1 MAIATAATLGT
12 FTLEWVLH
20 KIFRRR
26 LLTQAQQ
33 EDTKHDPEVQA
44 SPYNSED
51 LAARQST
58 LRAMRVMVMS
68 YTFEIGIIFH
78 SKHPATGRMLVS
90 RTFSIRNVVLSAGIF
105 IGITL
110 GISSDADTVRALMIA
125 LFFHQGN
132 EGVALGVLF
141 CKAGY
146 SKLKYVLLAAAF
158 VLVTPIGVAI
168 GIGVSSHYNGLSK
181 AALGTE
187 GVFDAVSAG
196 ILIYNGL
203 CDLILPTFSD
213 EDLPASRTLQVAGF
227 GALYFGAAM
236 MALIG
241 KWA

>member
-1 MAIATAATLGT
+1 M
-12 FTLEWVLH
+12 
-20 KIFRRR
+20 
-26 LLTQAQQ
+26 
-33 EDTKHDPEVQA
+33 
-44 SPYNSED
+44 
-51 LAARQST
+51 
-58 LRAMRVMVMS
+58 
-68 YTFEIGIIFH
+68 
-78 SKHPATGRMLVS
+78 
-90 RTFSIRNVVLSAGIF
+90 LSAGIF

-110 GISSDADTVRALMIA
+110 GVSSDADTVRALLIA
-125 LFFHQGN
+125 LCFHQGN

-146 SKLKYVLLAAAF
+146 SKLKYILLAAAF

-168 GIGVSSHYNGLSK
+168 GIGVSSNYNGASK

-187 GVFDAVSAG
+187 GVFDSVSAG

-213 EDLPASRTLQVAGF
+213 EDLPTSWLLQVTGF